1 MDDEKLK
8 RWRLILGRDS
18 QQRFN
23 DYSNG
28 NLNLGNE
35 YMIMDEALS
44 QIYDET
50 NEGKGA
56 GLGVS
61 SPKIAKWLG
70 DIRTFFP
77 EDVVSVIQADA
88 IEKKGLRQLLFEPEV
103 LKSVKPDINMVA
115 SLMSLGRKIP
125 EKSKETA
132 RMLVNEVVQDIK
144 KRLENDIRQ
153 AVTGAL
159 NKREHSPIPNVA
171 SIDWKY
177 TINKNLKNYNSEYK
191 KIIPERFYFFSRAKR
206 SNDWTI
212 ILDIDQSGSMAES
225 VIYASIIGSI
235 FASIPALNTR
245 VVAFDTSVVDLT
257 EECHND
263 PVEMLFGVQLGG
275 GTDINKSLGYC
286 KEFITEPKKTIF
298 ILVSDLYEGGNQAGM
313 LRKIEEMHDA
323 GVKVMCLL
331 ALSDSGTPSYDE
343 GCARKISK
351 MGVPCFGC
359 SPDRLAE
366 LVERCLKGVNK
377 NESRNTL
384 SKN

>member
-1 MDDEKLK
+1 
-8 RWRLILGRDS
+8 
-18 QQRFN
+18 
-23 DYSNG
+23 
-28 NLNLGNE
+28 
-35 YMIMDEALS
+35 MIMDEALS

-50 NEGKGA
+50 NEGKSA
-56 GLGVS
+56 GLGAS
-61 SPKIAKWLG
+61 SSKIAKWLG

-77 EDVVSVIQADA
+77 EDVVSVIQTDA
-88 IEKKGLRQLLFEPEV
+88 IEKKGLKQLLFEPEV

-115 SLMSLGRKIP
+115 SLMSLGKKIP

-153 AVTGAL
+153 AVIGAL

-177 TINKNLKNYNSEYK
+177 TISKNLKNYDSEYK

-257 EECHND
+257 EECNND

-275 GTDINKSLGYC
+275 GTDINKSLAYC

-323 GVKVMCLL
+323 GVKVVCLL

-366 LVERCLKGVNK
+366 LVERCLKG
-377 NESRNTL
+377 EEIIL
-384 SKN
+384 